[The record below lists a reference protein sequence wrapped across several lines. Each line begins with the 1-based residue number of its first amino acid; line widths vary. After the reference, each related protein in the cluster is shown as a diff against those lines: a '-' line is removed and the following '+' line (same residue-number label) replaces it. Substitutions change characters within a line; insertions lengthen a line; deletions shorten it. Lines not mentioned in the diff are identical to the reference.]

1 MHIHNLRNSVLAL
14 VEETFVYWME
24 TIMVFAQAIN
34 LVEVI
39 DAILE
44 NNILMET
51 VEILIKT
58 MKAEVFNKLFKLEAL
73 KLDII
78 VNVSNHQLFKTV
90 IELDNSLVALNLSV
104 EEQEQ
109 LFSI

>member
-1 MHIHNLRNSVLAL
+1 
-14 VEETFVYWME
+14 ME

>member
-1 MHIHNLRNSVLAL
+1 
-14 VEETFVYWME
+14 ME

-58 MKAEVFNKLFKLEAL
+58 MKAEVLDKPFKLEDL